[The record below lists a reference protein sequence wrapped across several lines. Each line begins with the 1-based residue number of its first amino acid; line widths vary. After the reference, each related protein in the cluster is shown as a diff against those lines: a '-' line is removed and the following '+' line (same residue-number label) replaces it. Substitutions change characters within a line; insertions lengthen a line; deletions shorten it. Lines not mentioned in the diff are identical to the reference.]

1 MKSRK
6 LTEKEIQDV
15 ARFLNR
21 ELNEDDSSALQALL
35 ITDLSFRGEIGSLAA
50 IETSLSDALAL
61 NHSMSALPKEPPPWA
76 LPNLERCSLLLRDR
90 IRSNPP
96 TSSFLDSFKSFRL
109 VAPAPA
115 PEPCPNKT
123 IPPSASSPASAAT
136 DSGEMEMPTDA
147 KKIILM
153 KLPIRVRDLAARLN
167 IKPHQLMNELM
178 EMSVLATINQI
189 LEEAVAKK
197 ICEKRGLFFSVDKRK
212 ESDE

>member
-6 LTEKEIQDV
+6 LTEKEIEDL

-21 ELNEDDSSALQALL
+21 ELNEDDSSALQELL
-35 ITDLSFRGEIGSLAA
+35 ITDLSFREEIERLAA

-76 LPNLERCSLLLRDR
+76 FPNLERCSSLLRKR
-90 IRSNPP
+90 IRSNSP
-96 TSSFLDSFKSFRL
+96 TSSFSDSFKSFRA
-109 VAPAPA
+109 VASAPA
-115 PEPCPNKT
+115 PEPCPEKV
-123 IPPSASSPASAAT
+123 IPPATSSPTSAAS

-147 KKIILM
+147 TKIVLM

-167 IKPHQLMNELM
+167 LKPLQLINELM
-178 EMSVLATINQI
+178 EMNVFTTLNQN

-197 ICEKRGLFFSVDKRK
+197 ICEKRGLLLSVEKRK
-212 ESDE
+212 ELDE